1 MDPVLEEFCRAH
13 ELQVSAFRR
22 MQRYFR
28 DELGPKLDRLETENA
43 ELKAQLASPLI
54 ATMVI
59 DSSKVAENVAEIREV
74 PTHVFGGVVEPVKRK
89 RGRPRKHPIVE
100 AVASV

>member
-13 ELQVSAFRR
+13 ELQTSAFRR

-43 ELKAQLASPLI
+43 ELKAHIAAVEPLET
-54 ATMVI
+54 AVQ
-59 DSSKVAENVAEIREV
+59 
-74 PTHVFGGVVEPVKRK
+74 THVFGEVAAPVKRK
-89 RGRPRKHPIVE
+89 RGRPRKYPVVE
-100 AVASV
+100 DSVSV